1 MTKREKIA
9 GRVANAPTAVRW
21 EDFLKLADTAGFTW
35 RKGKRRNAFIL
46 EREPDQITLTVHK
59 PHGTNP
65 VDPAAVRELM
75 KAMKLR

>member
-9 GRVANAPTAVRW
+9 GKVASAPTAVRW
-21 EDFLKLADTAGFTW
+21 ADFLKLAETAGFTW
-35 RKGKRRNAFIL
+35 RKGKRRNAYVL
-46 EREPDQITLTVHK
+46 EREADQVTLTVHK

>member
-9 GRVANAPTAVRW
+9 GKVARAPTAVRW
-21 EDFLKLADTAGFTW
+21 TDFLKPAETAGFTW

-46 EREPDQITLTVHK
+46 EREADQVTLTVHK
-59 PHGTNP
+59 SHGTNP